1 MRLVLT
7 IKIWR
12 EGKHYI
18 AYSPELE
25 VASQGKTPE
34 HALERVKEAIEGFLE
49 ETKRMGTFEEV
60 LKSAGFLKKE
70 KKLKAPLI
78 SLFPLEVK
86 V

>member
-12 EGKHYI
+12 DGKHYI

-25 VASQGKTPE
+25 VASQGKIPE

-49 ETKRMGTFEEV
+49 ETKKNGNF
-60 LKSAGFLKKE
+60 
-70 KKLKAPLI
+70 
-78 SLFPLEVK
+78 
-86 V
+86 